1 VIVSRPRDQLVRDA
15 ADARI
20 RSYRR
25 GRYEGVVALPTLLVY
40 GLVSG
45 MWSGARGRRI
55 QITVEA
61 IRGCQNA

>member
-1 VIVSRPRDQLVRDA
+1 MIVSRPRDQLVRDA

-25 GRYEGVVALPTLLVY
+25 GYEGVVALPTLLVY